1 MLKVFENRRSTEHE
15 VLQVFLALCRGLG
28 IQARYVTCLDPL
40 SPRPISALAHRDAN
54 LASHPPSWA
63 EVFMQTDDNGNHH
76 KQLADAK
83 ERLPAGEKGKGRR
96 KMIDSF
102 ANSGPTANTAVKTVQ
117 RKMRWIHIDIVKG
130 VIDKPETVLHQRRFR
145 RHPMPYVVGID
156 EQGRARDVTRRYHAI
171 GKEWA
176 GVLRARGRYMQ
187 PKKDGSDWFATVL
200 RQGNFGRGRNL
211 EEDDKELCGDSE
223 PMPTTLQGFAHST
236 VFVLHDQLKKDEVLT
251 AKAVPCGIFR
261 GRKVY
266 CQRDTV
272 VVKTPTQEVPL
283 FSECQTEMM
292 ARPTLT
298 ANGDI
303 PTNKYGNVE
312 LWGGN
317 EYFVPQCC
325 AWVRDTPHL
334 LKVAKELGVQ
344 CVPAIV
350 GFKKGGGTKVAPILD
365 GFVTREDQKEL
376 LV

>member
-1 MLKVFENRRSTEHE
+1 MQGAWYPSMSINGH
-15 VLQVFLALCRGLG
+15 A
-28 IQARYVTCLDPL
+28 ARYVTCLDPL

-176 GVLRARGRYMQ
+176 GVLRARGRMGRI
-187 PKKDGSDWFATVL
+187 GSLQYCARVI
-200 RQGNFGRGRNL
+200 L
-211 EEDDKELCGDSE
+211 EE
-223 PMPTTLQGFAHST
+223 
-236 VFVLHDQLKKDEVLT
+236 
-251 AKAVPCGIFR
+251 
-261 GRKVY
+261 
-266 CQRDTV
+266 
-272 VVKTPTQEVPL
+272 
-283 FSECQTEMM
+283 
-292 ARPTLT
+292 
-298 ANGDI
+298 
-303 PTNKYGNVE
+303 
-312 LWGGN
+312 
-317 EYFVPQCC
+317 
-325 AWVRDTPHL
+325 
-334 LKVAKELGVQ
+334 
-344 CVPAIV
+344 
-350 GFKKGGGTKVAPILD
+350 GGTWRRMTKN
-365 GFVTREDQKEL
+365 FVGIQSQCLQPSRASPTARCLYCMTSLRKMRY
-376 LV
+376 